1 MSTKARIEHVFN
13 CSPETY
19 WTKIFFDEEYNRRT
33 FLEALGFESWKQVSL
48 DETEAETKRVVDAVP
63 KMAVLPAPLKKFA
76 ESGLGYRE
84 VATFDKKGRRLK
96 IEVEPSSLKGKLSI
110 SGTITCEPAGDSKCR
125 RVYETT
131 IEAKVFGVGGMIEK
145 RILQDVEKS
154 YAEAAVFTN
163 KFIAEKGL

>member
-1 MSTKARIEHVFN
+1 
-13 CSPETY
+13 
-19 WTKIFFDEEYNRRT
+19 
-33 FLEALGFESWKQVSL
+33 
-48 DETEAETKRVVDAVP
+48 
-63 KMAVLPAPLKKFA
+63 
-76 ESGLGYRE
+76 
-84 VATFDKKGRRLK
+84 
-96 IEVEPSSLKGKLSI
+96 VEPSSLKGKLSI